1 MAARVWMFG
10 IALGI
15 AGALTGTPVLG
26 AERTFTAA
34 PMVGARLFE
43 SDLNLQTEISFGGL
57 LGMGFSDRWGAV
69 FDFVAAHPLRTTT
82 GSEVVIDAL
91 RAMAKANILTGKARP
106 YLVAGLG
113 GGMFLYPDAP
123 NSAHGIMTA
132 GAGFEYHVTERV
144 FVMAEGSLDYF
155 RAQPVFF
162 YPNGS
167 VRTFGP
173 RETYTMGTLSLGLTL
188 EF

>member
-1 MAARVWMFG
+1 MFATAFG
-10 IALGI
+10 IAAAFLGSP
-15 AGALTGTPVLG
+15 ALA
-26 AERTFTAA
+26 AERTFTAG
-34 PMVGARLFE
+34 PMVGVRLFE
-43 SDLNLQTEISFGGL
+43 KDLNLQSEVSFGGRI
-57 LGMGFSDRWGAV
+57 GMGFSERWGAV

-123 NSAHGIMTA
+123 NSAHGMMTA
-132 GAGFEYHVTERV
+132 GAGFEYHFAERAFVVT
-144 FVMAEGSLDYF
+144 EGSLDYF
-155 RAQPVFF
+155 RAQSVFY
-162 YPNGS
+162 YPDGR
-167 VRTFGP
+167 VLTFGP
-173 RETYTMGTLSLGLTL
+173 RETLTMGTASLGITV